1 MVGKQG
7 DEMTKFTSE
16 FIAFWRNT
24 LKVVAGVRGGMMEI
38 EKFALEAL
46 DHIERL
52 QKRIAELESVNED
65 QALTISQNDY
75 AYTIDKEMMEKRIAE
90 LETYIDDCQSKPCYA
105 NKKEE
110 ARKKINDI
118 LAHALTERKEDY
130 YLDGKY
136 FRWGKL
142 EKDIMEVVDNI
153 FVDGGNEN
161 AK

>member
-1 MVGKQG
+1 MKDYNNELLNDCAWFAEKHRGKNRLSG
-7 DEMTKFTSE
+7 PHWSTIIRFPKLYDE
-16 FIAFWRNT
+16 A
-24 LKVVAGVRGGMMEI
+24 V
-38 EKFALEAL
+38 
-46 DHIERL
+46 RL
-52 QKRIAELESVNED
+52 QQRVD
-65 QALTISQNDY
+65 T
-75 AYTIDKEMMEKRIAE
+75 

-153 FVDGGNEN
+153 FVDGGNEHT
-161 AK
+161 K

>member
-1 MVGKQG
+1 
-7 DEMTKFTSE
+7 MTKDYNNELLNDCAWFAEKHRGKNKQLGPHWSTIIRFTPLFDE
-16 FIAFWRNT
+16 AARLQQRVDT
-24 LKVVAGVRGGMMEI
+24 
-38 EKFALEAL
+38 LEA
-46 DHIERL
+46 
-52 QKRIAELESVNED
+52 
-65 QALTISQNDY
+65 
-75 AYTIDKEMMEKRIAE
+75 
-90 LETYIDDCQSKPCYA
+90 YIDDCQSKPCYA

>member
-1 MVGKQG
+1 
-7 DEMTKFTSE
+7 MTKNYNNEILNDCAWFAE
-16 FIAFWRNT
+16 
-24 LKVVAGVRGGMMEI
+24 KHRGKNKQSGPHWSTI
-38 EKFALEAL
+38 IRFPKLYDEAV
-46 DHIERL
+46 RL
-52 QKRIAELESVNED
+52 QQRVD
-65 QALTISQNDY
+65 T
-75 AYTIDKEMMEKRIAE
+75 
-90 LETYIDDCQSKPCYA
+90 LETYIDDCQSKSCYA

>member
-1 MVGKQG
+1 MVINMEAKRWLEWEQQRIDAIKERDQLRAENEKLKDLVLAYENDLVLLSVYGK
-7 DEMTKFTSE
+7 
-16 FIAFWRNT
+16 
-24 LKVVAGVRGGMMEI
+24 LKRAEERI
-38 EKFALEAL
+38 E
-46 DHIERL
+46 
-52 QKRIAELESVNED
+52 
-65 QALTISQNDY
+65 
-75 AYTIDKEMMEKRIAE
+75 E

-136 FRWGKL
+136 FRLGKL

>member
-1 MVGKQG
+1 
-7 DEMTKFTSE
+7 MTKFTKEYIYKVRVYSTLIDEPASE
-16 FIAFWRNT
+16 
-24 LKVVAGVRGGMMEI
+24 VI
-38 EKFALEAL
+38 EECL
-46 DHIERL
+46 DEIERL
-52 QKRIAELESVNED
+52 QARVQELEIYNKNFHLACIN
-65 QALTISQNDY
+65 ALDLHRESDVPKLKDIPKIIEELRTRVQ
-75 AYTIDKEMMEKRIAE
+75 E

>member
-1 MVGKQG
+1 MCELKPCPFCGKNELRQLG
-7 DEMTKFTSE
+7 VLKKVQCINESCDHAFKNPMLP
-16 FIAFWRNT
+16 IAWQTRP
-24 LKVVAGVRGGMMEI
+24 I
-38 EKFALEAL
+38 EDALRAEN
-46 DHIERL
+46 ERL
-52 QKRIAELESVNED
+52 REA
-65 QALTISQNDY
+65 
-75 AYTIDKEMMEKRIAE
+75 
-90 LETYIDDCQSKPCYA
+90 YIDDCQSKPCYA